1 MNMKGIELIEKE
13 RNKQIEKYGYTP
25 EHDSAYKNK
34 ELMFGALAY
43 LTSALYGSFVGV
55 EEWPWGVEYFHST
68 VSDADLAKAWAFIA
82 AELDRRHYIATKD
95 LEDE

>member
-1 MNMKGIELIEKE
+1 MKGIELIEKE

-43 LTSALYGSFVGV
+43 LTAALYGSFVGV
-55 EEWPWGVEYFHST
+55 EEWPWDVEYFHST
-68 VSDADLAKAWAFIA
+68 SPNEDLAKAGAFIA
-82 AELDRRHYIATKD
+82 AELERRNYIASK
-95 LEDE
+95 ESGNE